1 MRTGVENPSDVLGG
15 DSEVSLEFQEV
26 LDRVAAHA
34 AGPMGRAR
42 VLSRRPLRDPDL
54 VRHALADA
62 GEAMTLLEARE
73 APDIP
78 PVEDLTPV
86 LARLRIEGSVLDV
99 AEVARVR
106 KVVAAAREVNLALRS
121 VADRA
126 PRVAALA
133 SPPLPPGI
141 LKRLDQVLDEGD
153 EIRDDASAGL
163 LAARRGVAT
172 AREHLLARLDSVLRS
187 LGPTATVP
195 NAAITV
201 REGRYV
207 IPVRRDSRS
216 RPAGVVHDESAT
228 HGTLFIE
235 PSAVIPLGNALR
247 AAIADEARE
256 LLLVLRE
263 VSELLRPHGG
273 EVAQALEMCVR
284 ADDLFARARHAHQ
297 AGAAVPILGEPD
309 GPCIIRRGR
318 HPLLLDE
325 GRPVV
330 PFDLLLDPAE
340 RTLIISGPNTG
351 GKTVLIKA
359 IGLTVLM
366 HQAGLVPLVG
376 PGSVIPHCRAV
387 FADIGDHQSI
397 AANLSTFS
405 AHLATLRRILEDAG
419 PASLVLVDEIGSGTD
434 PVEGAALAA
443 ALLSELT
450 RRGVRTVATTH
461 LGALKTL
468 ATELPGVVNGS
479 LEFDTETLSPTWQF
493 RKGLPGRSYG
503 IAIAR
508 RLGLSPA
515 VLAEAEARVP
525 TAERALEELLTR
537 VEAREQA
544 LDEARVKL
552 EQDLARAETVAR
564 EQVVRDEELRR
575 RESEVGERERA
586 MTREGKERARRFL
599 LEARGTVEEALDLAR
614 GGVDESRA
622 REARRRVEDAI
633 QREVD
638 VDQPSPLGGED
649 LGESGAPVVI
659 GARVRMTHGGVGEV
673 LDIRR
678 DGRLVIRAGAL
689 KVLLAPADVVRLP
702 DREPARVAPKP
713 SLFEAPEAASEVDLR
728 GMRGDEAEAATQS
741 ALDAALLA
749 DLPVLRIIHGM
760 GTGVVRECV
769 HRVLSTDPRVGHY
782 AFAPQAQGG
791 TGVTIVELRG

>member
-1 MRTGVENPSDVLGG
+1 MRRGVDTPFDLLGG
-15 DSEVSLEFQEV
+15 GSEAALELQEV
-26 LDRVAAHA
+26 LERVAAGA
-34 AGPMGRAR
+34 AGPLGRAR

-54 VRHALADA
+54 IRQALAEV

-78 PVEDLTPV
+78 PVEELTGV
-86 LARLRIEGSVLDV
+86 LARLRIDGSVLDV
-99 AEVARVR
+99 SEVARVR
-106 KVVAAAREVNLALRS
+106 TVVAAAREVNTALRS
-121 VADRA
+121 VAERA

-133 SPPLPPGI
+133 SPALPPAI
-141 LKRLDQVLDEGD
+141 LKRLDQVLDEAD
-153 EIRDDASAGL
+153 EVRDEASPAL
-163 LAARRGVAT
+163 LTARRAVGKV
-172 AREHLLARLDSVLRS
+172 REHLLARLDSVLRG
-187 LGPTATVP
+187 LGPAATVA

-207 IPVRRDSRS
+207 IPVRRDSRN

-247 AAIADEARE
+247 AAIAEEARE
-256 LLLVLRE
+256 LLVVLRE
-263 VSELLRPHGG
+263 VSELLRPYGG
-273 EVAQALEMCVR
+273 EIAEALEMCVR

-297 AGAAVPILGEPD
+297 AGATVPVLGEPD

-318 HPLLLDE
+318 HPLLLDA

-330 PFDLLLDPAE
+330 PFDLVLDPAE
-340 RTLIISGPNTG
+340 RTLVISGPNTG

-376 PGSVIPHCRAV
+376 PGSVIPHIHAV

-405 AHLATLRRILEDAG
+405 AHLATMRRILEEAG

-443 ALLSELT
+443 AMLSELT

-468 ATELPGVVNGS
+468 ATDLPGVVNGS
-479 LEFDTETLSPTWQF
+479 LEFNTETLSPTWQF

-508 RLGLSPA
+508 RLGLSPP

-525 TAERALEELLTR
+525 ATERALEELLTR

-544 LDEARVKL
+544 LEESRVRL
-552 EQDLARAETVAR
+552 ERDLARVEAGAR
-564 EQVVRDEELRR
+564 DQADREAALRQ
-575 RESEVGERERA
+575 REGEVGERERA
-586 MTREGKERARRFL
+586 LTREGKTLARRFL
-599 LEARGTVEEALDLAR
+599 LEARSTVEEALDLAR
-614 GGVDESRA
+614 AGVDEARA
-622 REARRRVEDAI
+622 REARRRIEDAI
-633 QREVD
+633 QRETE
-638 VDQPSPLGGED
+638 LD
-649 LGESGAPVVI
+649 LPGPDAEHREGSGAPVTV
-659 GARVRMTHGGVGEV
+659 GARVKMAHGGVGEV
-673 LDIRR
+673 LDVRR

-689 KVLLAPADVVRLP
+689 KVVLAPADVVRLP
-702 DREPARVAPKP
+702 DVAPARMAPSP
-713 SLFEAPEAASEVDLR
+713 VLYEAPEAASEVDLR
-728 GMRGDEAEAATQS
+728 GMRGEEAEAATQG
-741 ALDAALLA
+741 ALDAAVLA
-749 DLPVLRIIHGM
+749 DLPVLRVIHGK

-769 HRVLSTDPRVGHY
+769 HRALAQDPRVAHY

-791 TGVTIVELRG
+791 TGVTIVDLRG

>member
-1 MRTGVENPSDVLGG
+1 MQGDLGTESGVLGG
-15 DSEVSLEFQEV
+15 GSEAALEFQEV
-26 LDRVAAHA
+26 LERVAAYA
-34 AGPMGRAR
+34 AGPLGRAR
-42 VLSRRPLRDPDL
+42 VLARRPLRDPHE
-54 VRHALADA
+54 VRRAQAEA

-78 PVEDLTPV
+78 PVEGLDLV

-106 KVVAAAREVNLALRS
+106 KVVAAAREVNSALRS
-121 VADRA
+121 VAERA

-133 SPPLPPGI
+133 ASPLSPGI
-141 LKRLDQVLDEGD
+141 LKRLDQVLDEAD
-153 EIRDDASAGL
+153 EVRDDASAAL
-163 LAARRGVAT
+163 LAARRGVAQ
-172 AREHLLARLDSVLRS
+172 AREHLLARLDSVLRG
-187 LGPTATVP
+187 LGPAATVA
-195 NAAITV
+195 NAAITM

-207 IPVRRDSRS
+207 IPVRRDSRT

-235 PSAVIPLGNALR
+235 PSTVIPLGNALR
-247 AAIADEARE
+247 AAIAEEARE

-263 VSELLRPHGG
+263 VSELLRPHGPAIA
-273 EVAQALEMCVR
+273 EALEMCVR
-284 ADDLFARARHAHQ
+284 ADDLFARARHAHR
-297 AGAAVPILGEPD
+297 AGASVPVLGEGD
-309 GPCIIRRGR
+309 GPCIIRQGR
-318 HPLLLDE
+318 HPLLLEE

-330 PFDLLLDPAE
+330 PFDLVLDPAE
-340 RTLIISGPNTG
+340 RTLVISGPNTG

-376 PGSVIPHCRAV
+376 PGSVIPCCRAV

-405 AHLATLRRILEDAG
+405 AHLATMRRILEEAD
-419 PASLVLVDEIGSGTD
+419 PASFVLVDEIGSGTD

-443 ALLSELT
+443 AMLSELT

-468 ATELPGVVNGS
+468 ATDLPGVVNGS
-479 LEFDTETLSPTWQF
+479 LEFNTETLSPTWRF

-508 RLGLSPA
+508 RLGLSAP
-515 VLAEAEARVP
+515 VLADAEARVP
-525 TAERALEELLTR
+525 ATERALEELLAR
-537 VEAREQA
+537 VEAREQI
-544 LDEARVKL
+544 LDEARFRL
-552 EQDLARAETVAR
+552 EQEEARAEAVAR
-564 EQVVRDEELRR
+564 EQADRDAALRR
-575 RESEVGERERA
+575 RESEVGERERTL
-586 MTREGKERARRFL
+586 TREGKALARRYL

-614 GGVDESRA
+614 GGGDEARA
-622 REARRRVEDAI
+622 REARRRLEDAI
-633 QREVD
+633 QSEAEADHRD
-638 VDQPSPLGGED
+638 PPGE
-649 LGESGAPVVI
+649 ESEECGAPVVL
-659 GARVRMTHGGVGEV
+659 GARVRMIHGGVGEV

-689 KVLLAPADVVRLP
+689 KVVLAPGDVVRLP
-702 DREPARVAPKP
+702 DREPARVVPSS

-728 GMRGDEAEAATQS
+728 GMRGDEAETATQG

-769 HRVLSTDPRVGHY
+769 HRVLARDPRVGHY
-782 AFAPQAQGG
+782 AFAPPAQGG
-791 TGVTIVELRG
+791 TGVTIAELRG